1 MPGTMRARE
10 EAPPA
15 LSCNIDAHAK
25 QLIVETL
32 ILHRIGRRSS
42 RDKTDDERAG
52 HDKPRLA
59 HPMNHGFPRG
69 DLTYFFA
76 ALPLS
81 QHRAALTSNLAV
93 IVSHWSSLMRST
105 IGKRMRL
112 RHLGPGARAT
122 ARPSALTA
130 PDQGLIPSP
139 RANGRCGALSSAGEH
154 TLHTGGV
161 VGSIPTA
168 PTIPPCRRHRRNF
181 IAESQFFAGHSSPA
195 LEIAQNRHDFPGT
208 R

>member
-1 MPGTMRARE
+1 M
-10 EAPPA
+10 
-15 LSCNIDAHAK
+15 DAHAK
-25 QLIVETL
+25 QLIIETL
-32 ILHRIGRRSS
+32 ILHGIGRCSS
-42 RDKTDDERAG
+42 RNKPDDEHAG

-69 DLTYFFA
+69 DLTYFVA

-130 PDQGLIPSP
+130 PDPGLIPRP
-139 RANGRCGALSSAGEH
+139 ALTAGAGRLAQRES
-154 TLHTGGV
+154 TPFTR
-161 VGSIPTA
+161 VGS
-168 PTIPPCRRHRRNF
+168 
-181 IAESQFFAGHSSPA
+181 
-195 LEIAQNRHDFPGT
+195 
-208 R
+208 

>member
-1 MPGTMRARE
+1 MPAESVARTSSSASISAVGLSAALAVRKPEARQAALEGNMPGTMRARE

-69 DLTYFFA
+69 DLTYFVA

-105 IGKRMRL
+105 IGKRVRL
-112 RHLGPGARAT
+112 RHLGAGARAT
-122 ARPSALTA
+122 A
-130 PDQGLIPSP
+130 
-139 RANGRCGALSSAGEH
+139 
-154 TLHTGGV
+154 
-161 VGSIPTA
+161 
-168 PTIPPCRRHRRNF
+168 
-181 IAESQFFAGHSSPA
+181 PA
-195 LEIAQNRHDFPGT
+195 LCLDGAGPGPYPFAP